1 MKTFN
6 FDEKKA
12 QRAIELLLESFGEDL
27 NREGIQRT
35 PARVAKFYK
44 EALSGNA
51 VDPLK
56 LISAHYTIE
65 DHEEII
71 LVKDVSFYSLCEHH
85 LLPFLGKT
93 HVAYI
98 PQKDKII
105 GVSKLVRLVEVFA
118 NRLQLQ
124 ERLTKQVADTVMQSI
139 EPHGVMV
146 VVEAEHLCMTMCGV
160 KKPGSKMITSA
171 MRGIFLKD
179 ARTRAEVMFLLK
191 GL

>member
-1 MKTFN
+1 VKTFN

-12 QRAIELLLESFGEDL
+12 AQAIKLLLESFGEDL

-35 PARVAKFYK
+35 PARVAEFYK

-51 VDPLK
+51 VDPLE
-56 LISAHYTIE
+56 LVTARYTTE

-71 LVKDVSFYSLCEHH
+71 LVKDVPFYSLCEHH
-85 LLPFLGKT
+85 LLPFFGKA
-93 HVAYI
+93 HAAYI

-105 GVSKLVRLVEVFA
+105 GISELIRLVEVFA

-124 ERLTKQVADTVMQSI
+124 ERFTKQIADTIMQSV

-146 VVEAEHLCMTMCGV
+146 IIEAEHLCITMRGV
-160 KKPGSKMITSA
+160 KKPGSKMVTSA
-171 MRGIFLKD
+171 MRGTFLKD
-179 ARTRAEVMFLLK
+179 IRTRTEVMSLLK
-191 GL
+191 G